1 MNYLITTSGRKIPI
15 QYAAVAF
22 TGELYCE
29 TLDADFASAVA
40 VFSDPEE
47 ISKLSVEIDG
57 EVTKIYENFT
67 TLGSIALNA
76 QSEHI
81 VVGLRK

>member
-1 MNYLITTSGRKIPI
+1 M
-15 QYAAVAF
+15 AF

-29 TLDADFASAVA
+29 MLNGDFAEAVR
-40 VFSDPEE
+40 VFSDPESV
-47 ISKLSVEIDG
+47 IKLSVEIDG
-57 EVTKIYENFT
+57 EVIKVYEHFT

>member
-22 TGELYCE
+22 TGEFYCE
-29 TLDADFASAVA
+29 TLDTDFANAVA

-47 ISKLSVEIDG
+47 IRKLSVEIDG
-57 EVTKIYENFT
+57 EITKVYEGFRI
-67 TLGSIALNA
+67 LGSVALNA